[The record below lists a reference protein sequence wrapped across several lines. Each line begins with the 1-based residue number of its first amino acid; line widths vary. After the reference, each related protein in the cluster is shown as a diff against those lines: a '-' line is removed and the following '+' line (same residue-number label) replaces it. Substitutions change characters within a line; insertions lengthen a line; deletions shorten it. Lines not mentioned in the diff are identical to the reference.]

1 MKNSKL
7 EICDATIHPGE
18 AANLALSLPEQYSC
32 SPLYMPIKVIHGKE
46 EGPCILVFSTMKGSE
61 LNGIE
66 IVNRMINELDVSEV
80 KGTIIAIPV
89 VNVYGLTHFPVMLP
103 SGGTLV
109 DCFPGSE
116 DGTFGERMA
125 YTFTQEIL
133 KKADYCIELQTGSL
147 NHDILP
153 QVYCNFD
160 DLQSRKL
167 AKAFQSPVITSVN
180 IQGNKFRQV
189 TEDLGIP
196 LLVYQAG
203 EALRFDENA
212 ITLGVSG
219 VLNVIRELDIL
230 KKSATTEIT
239 PTFSQDEEWIVAHK
253 SGILQTTHSLGQAIK
268 KDEEIGEITDPF
280 GLEAHLI
287 VKSPQDGI
295 IVGINT
301 TPLIYEGMSIFKI
314 ASFLDYDRAE
324 TNIEEWHQKQP
335 DNS

>member
-7 EICDATIHPGE
+7 EICDAIIQPGE
-18 AANLALSLPEQYSC
+18 VANLALPLPEQYSC

-46 EGPCILVFSTMKGSE
+46 KGPCVLVFSTMKGSE

-66 IVNRMINELDVSEV
+66 IVNRVMDEFDVSAV

-89 VNVYGLTHFPVMLP
+89 VNVYGLTHFPAMLP
-103 SGGTLV
+103 NGGTLV
-109 DCFPGSE
+109 DCFPGAE
-116 DGTFGERMA
+116 EGTFGERMA

-133 KKADYCIELQTGSL
+133 TRADYCIELQTGSL

-160 DLQSRKL
+160 DSQSRKL
-167 AKAFQSPVITSVN
+167 AKAFQPPVITKVN
-180 IQGNKFRQV
+180 IQSNKFRQV
-189 TEDLGIP
+189 TENLGIP
-196 LLVYQAG
+196 LIVYQAG
-203 EALRFDENA
+203 EALRFGENA
-212 ITLGVSG
+212 ILLGVSG
-219 VLNVIRELDIL
+219 VLNVSRELDIL
-230 KKSATTEIT
+230 EKSVITETT

-253 SGILQTTHSLGQAIK
+253 SGILQTVHSLGQAITK
-268 KDEEIGEITDPF
+268 NEEIGEITDPF
-280 GLEAHLI
+280 GLEAHVK

-301 TPLIYEGMSIFKI
+301 TPLIHEGLPIFKI
-314 ASFLDYDRAE
+314 ASFVDYDRAE
-324 TNIEEWHQKQP
+324 TNIGEWHKKQP